1 MSGGQANQG
10 TAREA
15 SEDSGRFRQRRRT
28 RAAIVDA
35 ATERRRQGR
44 AAPGVN
50 QIAEAADVSRRTVY
64 QYFPTLDQ
72 LLLDA
77 TLGLLTQTGVDA
89 AIDAASAGGAG
100 NAGPTERVE
109 AMIRALSDVA
119 VTSMPLGR
127 SLIRLTVDA

>member
-35 ATERRRQGR
+35 AGERLRQGR

-50 QIAEAADVSRRTVY
+50 EIAEAADVSRRTIY

-77 TLGLLTQTGVDA
+77 TIGLLTQTDVDAAIEAASKHADATRHAADAGGVDA
-89 AIDAASAGGAG
+89 AA
-100 NAGPTERVE
+100 RVD
-109 AMIRALSDVA
+109 AMI
-119 VTSMPLGR
+119 
-127 SLIRLTVDA
+127 